1 MFTKKD
7 GVSANRSQNVVEM
20 LRKRQVVKGRFAE
33 VGKKVLAMVFLT
45 VLYVGLM
52 GCFAQEVEYRD
63 MSVPPTEFL
72 IGPEDVLVVTV
83 WRNQELSRE
92 VIVRPDGK
100 ISLPLIGDITAA
112 GLTAQVLSKQ
122 IADGLAEFM
131 STPTVTVQVKEINS
145 YHFFVV
151 GEVAR
156 PGKHVLKS
164 YASVLQ
170 GISYAGG
177 FTMFANRN
185 NIHVLRNVK
194 NGQGV
199 PRQIMIPVPYTDI
212 TRGKNLE
219 ANIILKAGDIIVV
232 P

>member
-1 MFTKKD
+1 M
-7 GVSANRSQNVVEM
+7 S
-20 LRKRQVVKGRFAE
+20 LRRLERGKVVKGRVAE
-33 VGKKVLAMVFLT
+33 VCRKVLAMVVLT
-45 VLYVGLM
+45 ALQAGLV
-52 GCFAQEVEYRD
+52 GCFGQEVEYRG

-83 WRNQELSRE
+83 WRNQELSKE

-100 ISLPLIGDITAA
+100 ISLPLIGDIAA
-112 GLTAQVLSKQ
+112 ADLTAQALAKH

-131 STPTVTVQVKEINS
+131 STPTVSVQVKEINS

-151 GEVAR
+151 GEVSR

-177 FTMFANRN
+177 FTMFASRN

-194 NGQGV
+194 NGQGTT
-199 PRQIMIPVPYTDI
+199 RQIMIPVPYTDI
-212 TRGKNLE
+212 VRGKNLE
-219 ANIILKAGDIIVV
+219 ANFILKAGDVIVV